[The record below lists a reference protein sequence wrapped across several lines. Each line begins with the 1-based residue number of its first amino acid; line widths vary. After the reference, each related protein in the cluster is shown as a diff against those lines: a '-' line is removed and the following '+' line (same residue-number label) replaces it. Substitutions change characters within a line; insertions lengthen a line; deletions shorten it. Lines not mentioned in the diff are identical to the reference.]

1 MTSGLSGSPAPT
13 SSRSDSASRQAA
25 RSCCTSIRQTVG
37 GAQKVV
43 TLASRSTSSIALASK
58 RA

>member
-13 SSRSDSASRQAA
+13 TSRSCVFTEPRSAWI
-25 RSCCTSIRQTVG
+25 SIRHTVG

-43 TLASRSTSSIALASK
+43 TSWVAITFSSAAASK
-58 RA
+58 RS